1 MKLHTDSLVCCGV
14 KLYTDSLVCCG
25 MKLHTDSLV
34 CCGVKPAKK
43 EELENGRESI
53 KDS

>member
-14 KLYTDSLVCCG
+14 KLYTDSLVCY
-25 MKLHTDSLV
+25 
-34 CCGVKPAKK
+34 GVKLAKK